1 MNKFI
6 SKEKMSKKAKKRIA
20 AEQRGTWAFSP
31 VTRKID
37 SKKLYNR
44 KRISRARYDDS
55 TRDSFES
62 CCDHSKARIRTRF
75 LRERVRPGIEN
86 AEEVLTVAAFS
97 ILPLTFKINP

>member
-1 MNKFI
+1 MDKFI
-6 SKEKMSKKAKKRIA
+6 PKEKMNKKAKKKKA

-55 TRDSFES
+55 TRDSFFVFGDYETLS
-62 CCDHSKARIRTRF
+62 MDSSSLSGSRNCMALIRS
-75 LRERVRPGIEN
+75 
-86 AEEVLTVAAFS
+86 LT
-97 ILPLTFKINP
+97 

>member
-1 MNKFI
+1 MDKFI
-6 SKEKMSKKAKKRIA
+6 PKEKMNKKAKKKKA

-55 TRDSFES
+55 TRDSFLFVE
-62 CCDHSKARIRTRF
+62 
-75 LRERVRPGIEN
+75 L
-86 AEEVLTVAAFS
+86 
-97 ILPLTFKINP
+97 